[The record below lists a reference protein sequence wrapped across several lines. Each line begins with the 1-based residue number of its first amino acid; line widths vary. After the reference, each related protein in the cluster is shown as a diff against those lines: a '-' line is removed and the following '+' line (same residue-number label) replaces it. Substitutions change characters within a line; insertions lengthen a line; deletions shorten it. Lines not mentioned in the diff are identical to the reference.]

1 MHTRLGPDDENSKS
15 THHQTIQSSSL
26 LCANSVAEIK
36 LRHLGIPDAKNGL
49 GLTLATVGMPV
60 KAADGAAANRA
71 AQASFLRNIVEF
83 LLEMARR
90 PMTNEVSR

>member
-1 MHTRLGPDDENSKS
+1 LEPADENSKS
-15 THHQTIQSSSL
+15 THHPPIQSSSL

-36 LRHLGIPDAKNGL
+36 LRHLEIPDAEHGR
-49 GLTLATVGMPV
+49 GLTLATAGMPV

-83 LLEMARR
+83 SLEMASADFVRHRR
-90 PMTNEVSR
+90 RKIWN

>member
-1 MHTRLGPDDENSKS
+1 MRTPNQHIIRRSNPSV
-15 THHQTIQSSSL
+15 L

-36 LRHLGIPDAKNGL
+36 LRHLEIPDAENSR

-83 LLEMARR
+83 SLEYGIG
-90 PMTNEVSR
+90 